1 MDKPHTASREAA
13 GPSPQAAMMKALGAM
28 IFPLSVK
35 AALELELLPALEE
48 GSHTTTSELA
58 AHLGLDAAALGRLL
72 TALAAMGVLRHEQ
85 DRYRVT
91 PFGATLLPGPG
102 SVQVLARYLL
112 DDSVLLPMAQ
122 LSASVRTGQPALPQ
136 DPQAG
141 WYSQYPERA
150 RLMDGAM
157 AVYSGLGLSAL
168 LEAYD
173 FSPYASLIDVGGGV
187 GHVLAGILARYPGA
201 SGTVFDVAA
210 TMECAAGY
218 LSERG
223 LHGRY
228 AVAAGDMLDSVPGGA
243 GLYILSKVLNNWD
256 DGHCVRILRNVRRA
270 MAEGARLILI
280 EGVIADASYAAED
293 AFRDLLL
300 LTCSHGG
307 RLRTVAELARLSIEA
322 GLVLLRVIPT
332 ASAFSVLEFECAYQY
347 KDLFQMKDTASGP
360 LTIEQKANATKR
372 R

>member
-1 MDKPHTASREAA
+1 MDKQHSADLPAA

-35 AALELELLPALEE
+35 AALELGILPVLEE
-48 GSHTTTSELA
+48 GRYASAPELA
-58 AHLGLDAAALGRLL
+58 EHLGLDADALARLL
-72 TALAAMGVLRHEQ
+72 SALAAMGVLRREG

-102 SVQVLARYLL
+102 SMHALARYLL

-122 LSASVRTGQPALPQ
+122 LDASVRTGQPALPQ
-136 DPQAG
+136 DPQVG

-157 AVYSGLGLSAL
+157 AVYSGLGLPAL

-173 FSPYASLIDVGGGV
+173 FSPYATLVDIGGGV
-187 GHVLAGILARYPGA
+187 GHVLAGILERYPGA
-201 SGTVFDVAA
+201 NGIVFDVAA
-210 TMECAAGY
+210 TMERAARY
-218 LSERG
+218 LAERG
-223 LHGRY
+223 LQGRY

-256 DGHCVRILRNVRRA
+256 EAHCVRILRNVRRA
-270 MAEGARLILI
+270 MGSDGRLILI
-280 EGVIADASYAAED
+280 EGVIADAGYAAED

-300 LTCSHGG
+300 LACSHGG
-307 RLRTVAELARLSIEA
+307 RLRTVAELAKLGSEA
-322 GLVLLRVIPT
+322 GLALSRVIST
-332 ASAFSVLEFECAYQY
+332 SSAFSVLEFE
-347 KDLFQMKDTASGP
+347 
-360 LTIEQKANATKR
+360 QKR
-372 R
+372 PG